1 MRKKAQLPDRCVKSN
16 EPTTGKLKRDLTW
29 VPKNKQSLYLIAF
42 GAIIA
47 HFLLKS
53 HTQKATIYVGISE
66 KWVRK
71 RRRAIVIGWTLP
83 IVGIL
88 LIIAS
93 AFFFSGTRNDAPP
106 ISFFVGVLMILIGA
120 IYGSTASKIVTPERI
135 TDRFIWLKGVHRDY
149 LAELPE
155 FPYVE

>member
-1 MRKKAQLPDRCVKSN
+1 MRKNAQLPDRCVKSN
-16 EPTTGKLKRDLTW
+16 EPAAEKLQRKLTW
-29 VPKNKQSLYLIAF
+29 VPKGKQSLYLIAF
-42 GAIIA
+42 GALLA

-53 HTQKATIYVGISE
+53 HTQKATIHVGLSE
-66 KWVRK
+66 KWIRK
-71 RRRAIVIGWTLP
+71 RRRAIILGWTLP
-83 IVGIL
+83 IFGIL

-93 AFFFSGTRNDAPP
+93 AIFFSGTRNDGPP
-106 ISFFVGVLMILIGA
+106 ISFFVGIIMFLGGIL
-120 IYGSTASKIVTPERI
+120 YGTNASKIVTPERI